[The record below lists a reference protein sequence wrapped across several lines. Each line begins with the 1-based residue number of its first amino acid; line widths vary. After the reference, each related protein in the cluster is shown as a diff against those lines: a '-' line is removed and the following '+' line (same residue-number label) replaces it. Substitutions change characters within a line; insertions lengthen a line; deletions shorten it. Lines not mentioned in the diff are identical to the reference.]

1 MAAGARR
8 RQLPAWMG
16 AAGAERAAAASPSPR
31 AGRRRAAAAPRA
43 AAVYCMN
50 EAELVEVALAVL
62 AENLQCEESEEKA
75 RSGSRE
81 EQELQPTLNEAPGSK
96 ANAGEGSDHS
106 PALPSPPG
114 ASAGAETQSTG
125 GENSEDDVLKYVRE
139 IFFN

>member
-16 AAGAERAAAASPSPR
+16 AAGAERAAASPSPR
-31 AGRRRAAAAPRA
+31 AGRRRAAAARRA

-96 ANAGEGSDHS
+96 TNAGEGSDHS
-106 PALPSPPG
+106 PALPSPPD

-125 GENSEDDVLKYVRE
+125 RENSEDDILKYVRE

>member
-1 MAAGARR
+1 
-8 RQLPAWMG
+8 
-16 AAGAERAAAASPSPR
+16 
-31 AGRRRAAAAPRA
+31 
-43 AAVYCMN
+43 MN

-106 PALPSPPG
+106 AALPSPSG
-114 ASAGAETQSTG
+114 ASAGAETHSAG